1 MAKSAQV
8 KSEPESNKL
17 PDSNKLTWREFKELC
32 EKHGI
37 TDDDVLDDI
46 DISWGKRE
54 FFKCE
59 KDEIFGWKI
68 SLVST

>member
-1 MAKSAQV
+1 MAKAMHA
-8 KSEPESNKL
+8 EMAPG
-17 PDSNKLTWREFKELC
+17 SNKLTWGEFKDLC
-32 EKHGI
+32 EAHGI
-37 TDDDVLDDI
+37 SDDDIVDDI